1 MKNLLILKSISLNF
15 IFLLF
20 LVGSV
25 NVFASTSAN
34 EQEIKTTLDT
44 IQNDTNKIKY
54 IRSVVKSF
62 DKKDSQLA
70 FKYLEIAKQIAIE
83 SNEIFWEIKVLKLEA
98 YLLHNYGNINK
109 SKIVF
114 KEAFKKAR
122 ANSYYDLQM
131 EILFIEICLYMD
143 KGKLEDVLPKSKYL
157 HPILN
162 KLPSREMHATY
173 LSRIGRSYYA
183 NGNYSEAMKYYIQS
197 QDVFEKHNILTVN
210 YGHLLHNIGSV
221 FKRQGDIEKA
231 LTYYEQELALGREI
245 NDDETI
251 AEGLYLTA
259 SIYMLLGEKKKSR
272 RYTDQALE
280 MFEKMNNTRMV
291 ALLTANM
298 GLYLSGDGDFVTSQ
312 EYMQKGLDIFTEEN
326 EYDKISWI
334 QRSMASNFIKLHD
347 YNKALAYL
355 KLAKENALKTNKK
368 QLLRLKEIAQTEATA
383 YYKKSDFKNAFESY
397 KYYIAL
403 KDSMTNNDKMKV
415 IDELEAKYETAKKES
430 EIALLNKD
438 KKLKAIQL
446 EKKEA
451 EVNEQKTMRNGMILV
466 VGLIAIVLGIIYRGY
481 RINKKNNNLLT
492 IKNDEINLKNSIIEE
507 KNKNITDSIAYAKRI
522 QSAIL
527 PPKKLLKEYLK
538 NGFIYFEPK
547 DVVAGD
553 FYWLEN
559 KGDKVFFASADCT
572 GHGVPGAMISV
583 VCHNALNRAVRE
595 FDLNKPSDILNKVR
609 ELVIETFEKS
619 EEEVKDGM
627 DIALCSLDT
636 KTNELHYSG
645 ANNPLYIIRDGEL
658 METKADKQPISRY
671 INNKPFTTH
680 QFNLEEGDTI
690 YTFSDGYADQF
701 GGEKGKK
708 FKYKP
713 FKKLLLSIQNEEM
726 DDQHRIIKD
735 TFDNWRGDLE
745 QIDDVCVLGVK
756 I

>member
-1 MKNLLILKSISLNF
+1 
-15 IFLLF
+15 
-20 LVGSV
+20 
-25 NVFASTSAN
+25 
-34 EQEIKTTLDT
+34 
-44 IQNDTNKIKY
+44 
-54 IRSVVKSF
+54 
-62 DKKDSQLA
+62 
-70 FKYLEIAKQIAIE
+70 
-83 SNEIFWEIKVLKLEA
+83 
-98 YLLHNYGNINK
+98 
-109 SKIVF
+109 
-114 KEAFKKAR
+114 
-122 ANSYYDLQM
+122 
-131 EILFIEICLYMD
+131 
-143 KGKLEDVLPKSKYL
+143 
-157 HPILN
+157 
-162 KLPSREMHATY
+162 
-173 LSRIGRSYYA
+173 
-183 NGNYSEAMKYYIQS
+183 MKYYIQS

-245 NDDETI
+245 DDDETI

-259 SIYMLLGEKKKSR
+259 SIYMLLGEKEKSF
-272 RYTDQALE
+272 RYTKQALE
-280 MFEKMNNTRMV
+280 MFEKMNHKRMV

-298 GLYLSGDGDFVTSQ
+298 GLYLSGEGDYVASL

-334 QRSMASNFIKLHD
+334 QRSMAGCFIKLHD
-347 YNKALAYL
+347 YNKALAYT
-355 KLAKENALKTNKK
+355 KLAKQNALKSNKK
-368 QLLRLKEIAQTEATA
+368 QLLRLKEIAQTEATI
-383 YYKKSDFKNAFESY
+383 YYKKSDYKSAFDSY
-397 KYYIAL
+397 KYYIML

-415 IDELEAKYETAKKES
+415 IDELEAKYETAKKET

-438 KKLKAIQL
+438 KKLKAIEL

-451 EVNEQKTMRNGMILV
+451 EVNEQKTMRNGMILI

-481 RINKKNNNLLT
+481 RVNKKNNNLLT

-527 PPKKLLKEYLK
+527 PPKKLLNEYLK

-553 FYWLEN
+553 FYWLEH
-559 KGDKVFFASADCT
+559 KGDIVFFAAADCT

-595 FDLNKPSDILNKVR
+595 FDLNNPSEILNKVR

-627 DIALCSLDT
+627 DIALCSLNT
-636 KTNELHYSG
+636 KTNELYYSG
-645 ANNPLYIIRDGEL
+645 ANNPLYIIRNGEL
-658 METKADKQPISRY
+658 IETKADKQPISRY
-671 INNKPFTTH
+671 IDSKPFTTH

-713 FKKLLLSIQNEEM
+713 FKNLLLSIQKEKM
-726 DDQHRIIKD
+726 DDQYKIIKE